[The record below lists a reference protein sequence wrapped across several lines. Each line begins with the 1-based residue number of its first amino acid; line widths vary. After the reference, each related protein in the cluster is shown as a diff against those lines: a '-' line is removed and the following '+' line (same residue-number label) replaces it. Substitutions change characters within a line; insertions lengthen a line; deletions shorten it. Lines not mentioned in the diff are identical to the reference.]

1 MGPLMD
7 FFKEHEPTIDVF
19 CLQEMHNM
27 TAAYREEHHPNE
39 FMWPRMLSYVRD
51 ALPDHWGRFAVWQ
64 KNPNLRSVALFV
76 RRGIPVRDS
85 NNEVIPSHQVQYA
98 VLALPECD
106 ILVIN
111 AHWLWASDTR
121 AFMEILA
128 LPTVLCGD
136 LNPVPGMVDLVKR
149 DGIRTTRRLGSLLV
163 SPGIKATGKVLM
175 GECSG
180 YAPLSVEISL

>member
-7 FFKEHEPTIDVF
+7 FFKKHEPTIDVF

-27 TAAYREEHHPNE
+27 SAAYREEHYPDE
-39 FMWPRMLSYVRD
+39 YWWPKLLSYVRD
-51 ALPDHWGRFAVWQ
+51 ALPNHWAQFACW
-64 KNPNLRSVALFV
+64 KDEPDRRSVALFI
-76 RRGIPVRDS
+76 RRGVPVREWG
-85 NNEVIPSHQVQYA
+85 NEIIPLHQVQYA
-98 VLALPECD
+98 ILAFPERD

-111 AHWLWASDTR
+111 AHWILAPDIR
-121 AFMEILA
+121 AFMGSFA

-136 LNPVPGMVDLVKR
+136 FDSVPGMVDLVKR

-163 SPGIKATGKVLM
+163 SPGIKADSKVLSD
-175 GECSG
+175 ECSG